1 MKASESQ
8 QDDLL
13 SLSNLDLE
21 ITRTRV
27 AIAALTSGEAFA
39 ALRQSQRDAA
49 ASLIESRNQLDSV
62 ELELS
67 RAEADLKLVEQ
78 RIDKDNQRLNQT
90 SSSKDA
96 QGIQAELETLKKRK
110 SDLEDFELSIL
121 ERKEQAEAAY
131 QVIIHEKKLI
141 DDELA
146 TKETENEAQI
156 MKLRSGLD
164 LLTKQR
170 NQQASRIQSDLLE
183 LYDKKS
189 SRGLAIGRLVNR
201 ECGACRITIGATALA
216 EISGLARDE
225 VATCPD
231 CQAILVR

>member
-8 QDDLL
+8 QAYLL

-131 QVIIHEKKLI
+131 QVIIHDKKLI

-146 TKETENEAQI
+146 TKESENEAKI
-156 MKLRSGLD
+156 IKLRSGLD
-164 LLTKQR
+164 LLTQQR

>member
-8 QDDLL
+8 QADLL

-27 AIAALTSGEAFA
+27 AIAALTSGEALA
-39 ALRQSQRDAA
+39 ALLQSQRDAA

-131 QVIIHEKKLI
+131 QVVIHNKKLI

-146 TKETENEAQI
+146 TKESENEAQI

-164 LLTKQR
+164 LLTQQR

>member
-1 MKASESQ
+1 MKASEIQ
-8 QDDLL
+8 QADLL

-131 QVIIHEKKLI
+131 QVIIHDKKLI

-146 TKETENEAQI
+146 TKESENEAQI
-156 MKLRSGLD
+156 IKLRSGLD
-164 LLTKQR
+164 LLTQQR

-183 LYDKKS
+183 LYEKKS

>member
-1 MKASESQ
+1 MKASPSQ
-8 QDDLL
+8 QADLL

-27 AIAALTSGEAFA
+27 TLTGLTSGEAFSE
-39 ALRQSQRDAA
+39 LRSAQRDAA
-49 ASLIESRNQLDSV
+49 SALIDSRNQLDSV
-62 ELELS
+62 ELELK
-67 RAEADLKLVEQ
+67 RAEADLTLVEQ

-110 SDLEDFELSIL
+110 SELEDLELAVL

-131 QVIIHEKKLI
+131 KTILSDKQSI
-141 DDELA
+141 DDDLA
-146 TKETENEAQI
+146 SKEAANETEV

-164 LLTKQR
+164 LITQQR
-170 NQQASRIQSDLLE
+170 AQQASRTDAELLA
-183 LYDKKS
+183 LYEKKAA
-189 SRGLAIGRLVNR
+189 RGVAVGRLLNR
-201 ECGACRITIGATALA
+201 ECGACRMTIGATALA
-216 EISGLARDE
+216 EITALPQDE
-225 VATCPD
+225 LATCPD

>member
-8 QDDLL
+8 QADLL

-21 ITRTRV
+21 ITRTRL

-131 QVIIHEKKLI
+131 QVIIHDKKLI

-146 TKETENEAQI
+146 TKESENEAQI
-156 MKLRSGLD
+156 IKLRSGLD
-164 LLTKQR
+164 LLTQQR

-183 LYDKKS
+183 LYEKKS

>member
-8 QDDLL
+8 QADLL

>member
-8 QDDLL
+8 QADLL

-39 ALRQSQRDAA
+39 ALLQSQRDAA

-121 ERKEQAEAAY
+121 ERREQAEAAY
-131 QVIIHEKKLI
+131 QVIIHNKKLI

-146 TKETENEAQI
+146 TKESENEAQI

-164 LLTKQR
+164 LLTQQR